1 MALFEGLLGG
11 GGGSPL
17 DLYGDLFTDEQKAA
31 LQQREL
37 SQGLFR
43 MAEKLGQ
50 AAQPSRV
57 PVSTLGALGRALGA
71 FGTGSDMTEQ
81 ALKGMQVAEQV
92 RESKPDTRRMLAQSS
107 TPDDAGA
114 IGSDRWRG
122 GGRVSPSPAPVA

>member
-17 DLYGDLFTDEQKAA
+17 DLYGDLFTDKQKAA

-50 AAQPSRV
+50 AASRRGYRSA
-57 PVSTLGALGRALGA
+57 PWAPWAGARGLWP
-71 FGTGSDMTEQ
+71 GSDMTEQ

-92 RESKPDTRRMLAQSS
+92 RQSQQERS
-107 TPDDAGA
+107 
-114 IGSDRWRG
+114 IW
-122 GGRVSPSPAPVA
+122 PSPRRCWSVLPVD